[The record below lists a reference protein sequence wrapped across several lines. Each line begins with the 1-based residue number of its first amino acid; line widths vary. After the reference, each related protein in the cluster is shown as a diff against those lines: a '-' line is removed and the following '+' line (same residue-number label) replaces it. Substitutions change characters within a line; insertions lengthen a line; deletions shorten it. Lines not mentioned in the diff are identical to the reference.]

1 MSTTSDGTHNSGSE
15 YTTGVT
21 RDSSANTLTYVVPT
35 GAPQL
40 YYYCT
45 NHSGMGGTANTPAAV
60 NNSVQV
66 TTTNAGADNI
76 DAATY
81 AAFDDVVFASTGF
94 TFSVSD
100 GNLIATI

>member
-1 MSTTSDGTHNSGSE
+1 MGSE
-15 YTTGVT
+15 MCI
-21 RDSSANTLTYVVPT
+21 RDR
-35 GAPQL
+35 
-40 YYYCT
+40 
-45 NHSGMGGTANTPAAV
+45 
-60 NNSVQV
+60 V